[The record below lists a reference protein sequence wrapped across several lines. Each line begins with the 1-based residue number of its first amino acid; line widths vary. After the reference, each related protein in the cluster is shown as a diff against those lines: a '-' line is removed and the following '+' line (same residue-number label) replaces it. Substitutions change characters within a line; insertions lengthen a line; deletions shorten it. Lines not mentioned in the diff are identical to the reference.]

1 MAGEKTEKPTEQKK
15 RKARR
20 EGTIARSV
28 DVGQWAGMFVAS
40 VAVPM
45 VAKSAF
51 DRVQFLYVQCM
62 GIVADPDP
70 DKALHLL
77 KTGVEGGAIAVA
89 PLVIALFAVTIVAAA
104 AQGGLRVATKLF
116 KPDFKRINPFGGLKK
131 MLGPQGLW
139 EGAKSLIKV
148 TVIGFVVYLSLS
160 KLVPALLSSAAMSL
174 QTLVDTVAGAL
185 IGIIRAAAGAGLVLA
200 MADYGMARRRTNKQL
215 MMTKEEVKEEHK
227 RTEGDPHVK
236 GHIRQRQFEMAR
248 RRMMSDLEK
257 ADVVVVNPTHVAVA
271 LRYEPSKGAPR
282 VVAKGQGLI
291 ATKIREKAT
300 ELRIPMVMDVPLAR
314 ALYKNCDLGDEIP
327 AEFFGAVAR
336 VLAFVMMM
344 KAKGS
349 AAGMHTNVLGASA

>member
-1 MAGEKTEKPTEQKK
+1 VAGEKTEKPTDQKK
-15 RKARR
+15 KKARR
-20 EGTIARSV
+20 EGTIARSP

-40 VAVPM
+40 LLVPM
-45 VAKSAF
+45 VAKSA
-51 DRVQFLYVQCM
+51 VEKAQSVYLQCM

-70 DKALHLL
+70 NKALHIF
-77 KTGVEGGAIAVA
+77 KAAMQDAAIAVA
-89 PLVIALFAVTIVAAA
+89 PLVIGLSVVTIVASA

-116 KPDFKRINPFGGLKK
+116 KPDFKRLNPFGGLKK

-148 TVIGFVVYLSLS
+148 AILGFVVYLSMRTLIPS
-160 KLVPALLSSAAMSL
+160 LLSATAMSFE
-174 QTLVDTVAGAL
+174 TLVDTVSSA
-185 IGIIRAAAGAGLVLA
+185 IVGIIRAAAGAGLVLA
-200 MADYGMARRRTNKQL
+200 VADYGMARRRTNKQL

-227 RTEGDPHVK
+227 RSEGDPHVK

-248 RRMMSDLEK
+248 HRMMADLEK
-257 ADVVVVNPTHVAVA
+257 SDVVVVNPTHVAVA
-271 LRYEPSKGAPR
+271 LRYEPAKGAPR

-291 ATKIREKAT
+291 ATRIREKAT
-300 ELRIPMVMDVPLAR
+300 ELRIPMVLDVPLAR

-349 AAGMHTNVLGASA
+349 AAGLHTGLISST

>member
-1 MAGEKTEKPTEQKK
+1 VAGEKTEKPTEQKK

-20 EGTIARSV
+20 EGTIARSQ

-40 VAVPM
+40 VTIPM
-45 VAKSAF
+45 VAKSAVEKAQSVY
-51 DRVQFLYVQCM
+51 RQCM
-62 GIVADPDP
+62 GIVTDPDP
-70 DKALHLL
+70 AKALHIF
-77 KTGVEGGAIAVA
+77 KTAMQDAAIAVA
-89 PLVIALFAVTIVAAA
+89 PLVIGLTAVTIVAAA

-116 KPDFKRINPFGGLKK
+116 KPDFKRLNPFGGLKK

-148 TVIGFVVYLSLS
+148 VVIGFVVYLSMRTLIPS
-160 KLVPALLSSAAMSL
+160 LLSSAAMSFEM
-174 QTLVDTVAGAL
+174 LVDTVGGA
-185 IGIIRAAAGAGLVLA
+185 IVGIIRAAAGAGLVLA
-200 MADYGMARRRTNKQL
+200 VADYGMARRRTNKQL

-227 RTEGDPHVK
+227 RSEGDPHVK

-248 RRMMSDLEK
+248 QRMMADLEK

-271 LRYEPSKGAPR
+271 LRYEPAKGAPR

-291 ATKIREKAT
+291 ATRIREKAT
-300 ELRIPMVMDVPLAR
+300 EFRIPMVLDVPLAR

-349 AAGMHTNVLGASA
+349 AAGLHTNVLTT

>member
-1 MAGEKTEKPTEQKK
+1 LAGEKTEKPTEQKK

-20 EGTIARSV
+20 EGTIARSP
-28 DVGQWAGMFVAS
+28 DLGQWAGMFVAS
-40 VAVPM
+40 IAIPV
-45 VAKSAF
+45 VAKNAL
-51 DRVQFLYVQCM
+51 DRAQALYLRCM
-62 GIVADPDP
+62 GIVTDPDP
-70 DKALHLL
+70 SKALHLL
-77 KTGVEGGAIAVA
+77 KTAMQDGAIAVA
-89 PLVIALFAVTIVAAA
+89 PLAIALSAVTIVAAA

-116 KPDFKRINPFGGLKK
+116 KPDFKRLNPFSGLKK

-139 EGAKSLIKV
+139 EGAKSLIKMAV
-148 TVIGFVVYLSLS
+148 LGFVVYLSLR
-160 KLVPALLSSAAMSL
+160 KLVPALLSSAGLSL
-174 QTLVDTVAGAL
+174 EALVDTVSGAL

-200 MADYGMARRRTNKQL
+200 VADYGMARRRTNKQL

-248 RRMMSDLEK
+248 HRMMADLEK
-257 ADVVVVNPTHVAVA
+257 ADVVLVNPTHVAVA
-271 LRYEPSKGAPR
+271 LRYDPSKGAPR

-314 ALYKNCDLGDEIP
+314 ALYKSCELGDEIP
-327 AEFFGAVAR
+327 AEFFAAVAR

-344 KAKGS
+344 KTKGS
-349 AAGMHTNVLGASA
+349 AAGLHTNVLGASA